1 MCLKYFQGKQT
12 TVGVVIED
20 SEPGEGA
27 EAMVYGS
34 QQTHCQ
40 RRDPHTP
47 ALAAFSHLVAP
58 HSSHKLQGI
67 QLK

>member
-12 TVGVVIED
+12 TVGVVTED

-27 EAMVYGS
+27 EAMLYGS

-47 ALAAFSHLVAP
+47 ALLHFHTWLP
-58 HSSHKLQGI
+58 HTVVTSCRGFN
-67 QLK
+67 